1 MLMKNKYFKR
11 GGVSSEV
18 EPDAKMD
25 YWPVETDQYEQTEY
39 WKKEFFYYIHL
50 IHAYVEPSMTK

>member
-39 WKKEFFYYIHL
+39 
-50 IHAYVEPSMTK
+50 